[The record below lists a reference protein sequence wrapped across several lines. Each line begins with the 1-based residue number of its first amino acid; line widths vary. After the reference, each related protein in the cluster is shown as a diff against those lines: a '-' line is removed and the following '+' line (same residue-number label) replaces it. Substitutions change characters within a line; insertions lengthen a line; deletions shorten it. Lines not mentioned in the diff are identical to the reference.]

1 MVIAVAERRLVARV
15 VVAGALLAGLT
26 HLFAY
31 RLGKD
36 CGAWEAHQRLRGL
49 ERPTL
54 CFSGP

>member
-1 MVIAVAERRLVARV
+1 MIAVAQRRLVARV
-15 VVAGALLAGLT
+15 VVAVALAGVT

-36 CGAWEAHQRLRGL
+36 CGAWEAHQRVQGL
-49 ERPTL
+49 ERPAL